1 MTLADSPLARALSG
15 RSLFWRLG
23 AVVAGAGL
31 LAASAWAEIP
41 MIPVPITLQTYAL
54 LVIAGLSGPRLTAE
68 IVGLYLAE
76 AAIGLPVLA
85 GGAGGIAVL
94 AGPTGGYLAGFLAA
108 GVAAAMLIGRGRSV
122 LVLAAAFVLGHAL
135 ILASGGAWLSLFI
148 GPRAAWTGGVAPFLI
163 GSGIKTVMAV
173 ATIKAIDAGLGAS
186 RK

>member
-1 MTLADSPLARALSG
+1 MTLTRSPLARALAG
-15 RSLFWRLG
+15 RSLLWRLG
-23 AVVAGAGL
+23 AVVAGAGV

-54 LVIAGLSGPRLTAE
+54 MVIAGLSGPRLTAE

-85 GGAGGIAVL
+85 GGAGGLAAL

-108 GVAAAMLIGRGRSV
+108 GVAAALMVGRGRSA
-122 LVLAAAFVLGHAL
+122 LGLALAFALGHIL

-148 GPRAAWTGGVAPFLI
+148 GPQAAWAGGVAPFLI

-173 ATIKAIDAGLGAS
+173 ATIKAIDAGLSPS
-186 RK
+186 RS